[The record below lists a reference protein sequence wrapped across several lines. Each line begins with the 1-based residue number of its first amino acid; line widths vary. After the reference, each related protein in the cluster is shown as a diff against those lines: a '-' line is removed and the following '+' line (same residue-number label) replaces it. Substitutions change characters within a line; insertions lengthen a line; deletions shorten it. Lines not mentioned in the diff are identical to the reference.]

1 MTRGLYPGI
10 WNETHSEVA
19 LPWLCSART
28 ATRIVDPGARP
39 AIRVVVVG
47 AVTPATFRAAR
58 PAHRNTEYVFAPPT
72 PCHDRSIV
80 VADTTLIVIP
90 VGVVAP
96 AASVACAVAA
106 ALPALFQAS
115 SRQVCVDRGESPASV
130 ADVVAAS
137 ELAISVTVPPVV
149 SESR

>member
-1 MTRGLYPGI
+1 MKFASEGTR
-10 WNETHSEVA
+10 VA
-19 LPWLCSART
+19 GVAAAAAVAVAVAALLVA
-28 ATRIVDPGARP
+28 G
-39 AIRVVVVG
+39 VVVG

-58 PAHRNTEYVFAPPT
+58 PAHRKTEYVFAPPT

-90 VGVVAP
+90 VGIVAP

-137 ELAISVTVPPVV
+137 
-149 SESR
+149 